1 MGAPVHAT
9 AVGIIAPDFSTVQ
22 NDRPM
27 LPRCQQL
34 LLASREQSRGMLTAM
49 LIKTTEPVI
58 IDKVVQL
65 LVFERISNPTII
77 NGIVETIC

>member
-1 MGAPVHAT
+1 
-9 AVGIIAPDFSTVQ
+9 
-22 NDRPM
+22 
-27 LPRCQQL
+27 
-34 LLASREQSRGMLTAM
+34 MLTAM

-77 NGIVETIC
+77 NGIVETIYVK